1 MAAFCLRILDV
12 DAGYYMAAMGSRSTS
27 FAVYTD
33 QIEIGALATQL

>member
-1 MAAFCLRILDV
+1 MAAFCLRIFY
-12 DAGYYMAAMGSRSTS
+12 AGASYNLVAMGSRTTS